1 MWLRRAALGLG
12 ILAVLLLLAS
22 GPGTRLGVWHFSTG
36 FLLMRAAVYVGAA
49 AAILSLIAGFIPRV
63 RRGRA
68 AIVFTGLAL
77 GVLAAAIPLELQRRA
92 RAAPPINDISTAGD
106 TAPAMAEQQRRA
118 YPDIRPLVVKASAQD
133 AFAKAR
139 AAAERMGWQIVAAD
153 PAAGRIDA
161 VATTPWFGFKDDVRL
176 QVTAQGEAS
185 RIDVRSTSRVGRG
198 DAGTNARRIREF
210 LKRVE

>member
-36 FLLMRAAVYVGAA
+36 FLLMRAAVYVGGAA
-49 AAILSLIAGFIPRV
+49 ALLG
-63 RRGRA
+63 
-68 AIVFTGLAL
+68 AL
-77 GVLAAAIPLELQRRA
+77 GLSMPRARQGSAVLLLAAVALGLVAAAIPLEFQRRA
-92 RAAPPINDISTAGD
+92 RSAPRVNDVSEARLLQS
-106 TAPAMAEQQRRA
+106 PPRE
-118 YPDIRPLVVKASAQD
+118 
-133 AFAKAR
+133 AFARAR
-139 AAAERMGWQIVAAD
+139 AAAERMGWEIVAAD

-176 QVTAQGEAS
+176 QVTPQGGAS
-185 RIDVRSTSRVGRG
+185 RIDVRSKSRVGRG

>member
-22 GPGTRLGVWHFSTG
+22 GPGTRLGVWHFSIG
-36 FLLMRAAVYVGAA
+36 FVLMRAAAYVGLAA
-49 AAILSLIAGFIPRV
+49 AALALVGLFV
-63 RRGRA
+63 RRARSA
-68 AIVFTGLAL
+68 RLVLALAL
-77 GVLAAAIPLELQRRA
+77 GLAVAAGPLEFQRRA
-92 RAAPPINDISTAGD
+92 RSAPRLNDVSEARVLQS
-106 TAPAMAEQQRRA
+106 PRAE
-118 YPDIRPLVVKASAQD
+118 
-133 AFAKAR
+133 AFGKAR
-139 AAAERMGWQIVAAD
+139 AAAERMGWEIVAAD

-185 RIDVRSTSRVGRG
+185 RIDVRSRSRVGRG
-198 DAGTNARRIREF
+198 DAGTNARRVREF

>member
-36 FLLMRAAVYVGAA
+36 FLLMRAAVYVGGAA
-49 AAILSLIAGFIPRV
+49 ALLGA
-63 RRGRA
+63 
-68 AIVFTGLAL
+68 LAL
-77 GVLAAAIPLELQRRA
+77 SMPRARQGSAVLLLAAVALGLVAAAIPLEFQRRA
-92 RAAPPINDISTAGD
+92 RSAPRVNDVSEARLLQ
-106 TAPAMAEQQRRA
+106 PPPRE
-118 YPDIRPLVVKASAQD
+118 

-139 AAAERMGWQIVAAD
+139 AAAERMGWEIVAAD

-176 QVTAQGEAS
+176 QVTPQGGAS
-185 RIDVRSTSRVGRG
+185 RIDVRSKSRVGRG